1 MLKNVLK
8 TIVSL
13 IMFLF
18 IITNTLSANEP
29 DNQPK
34 NIFRSKCENS
44 TKEISLLDGFQDK
57 SFIIEISDFGG
68 GNISFKMTLYNNN
81 DCKSSWLNKLEYF
94 EIKNYILLTE
104 NLESLKSGKKINMS
118 NSTLWTPSGK
128 IMELSTNS
136 EKVAKQLIIPKKCSL
151 LQNNGEPVI
160 IDKNCMGDNEF
171 FQFKKKK
178 DFFPGAFLALK
189 YDNELNRLLLFE
201 NDEGDSYNNVNRYI
215 SLFPI

>member
-1 MLKNVLK
+1 MISVVTIIVLLGAVYIRKLISPHTINPYNVK
-8 TIVSL
+8 YSSGKYIDGA
-13 IMFLF
+13 
-18 IITNTLSANEP
+18 LSARESSILINNINDVINNEKL
-29 DNQPK
+29 N
-34 NIFRSKCENS
+34 E
-44 TKEISLLDGFQDK
+44 
-57 SFIIEISDFGG
+57 
-68 GNISFKMTLYNNN
+68 
-81 DCKSSWLNKLEYF
+81 LNKLEYF

-128 IMELSTNS
+128 IMELRTTS
-136 EKVAKQLIIPKKCSL
+136 EKVAKKLMIPKKCSL
-151 LQNNGEPVI
+151 LQNSGEPVI

-201 NDEGDSYNNVNRYI
+201 NDEGDSYNNGNRYI
-215 SLFPI
+215 SLFPTYSDSY